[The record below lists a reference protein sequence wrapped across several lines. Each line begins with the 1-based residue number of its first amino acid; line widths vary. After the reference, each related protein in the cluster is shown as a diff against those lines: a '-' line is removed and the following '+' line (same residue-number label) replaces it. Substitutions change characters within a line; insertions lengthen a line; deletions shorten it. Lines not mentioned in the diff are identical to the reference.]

1 MRRFDRLDSHESW
14 REGLEGDGE
23 KTTCGVN
30 GKQEPRH
37 NFESFRELWLVY
49 SDGNLGKKLTP
60 IVASACYLAA
70 AIPPETELHH
80 VSTTPLSPNQFPNII
95 PLSVPTGSPYL
106 AYPSDMFSSIYS
118 FGSASLLSS
127 HAIPILLRECHR
139 VLALPSSRAQNM
151 TAGTLHLTIVDPCP
165 VSATL
170 GPRLRDWL
178 DHHLVF
184 DLRRNL
190 HPVRLF
196 PGWLAEAGLYAEGST
211 TTQIIFLASIANSQ
225 SLASSESDRRGDA
238 EQMAEK
244 EMEKENKE
252 EEQSREN
259 DVTQELKSILGRL
272 LWKETWG
279 SNVQLKGGKWWWE
292 DNSILDECWARGTL
306 WEYAVIDAVKG

>member
-1 MRRFDRLDSHESW
+1 MWSEWKKDE
-14 REGLEGDGE
+14 
-23 KTTCGVN
+23 
-30 GKQEPRH
+30 QEARH

-70 AIPPETELHH
+70 TIPPETELHH

-106 AYPSDMFSSIYS
+106 AYPSNMFSSIHS

-151 TAGTLHLTIVDPCP
+151 TAGGERSPIDEYDAVDSVDHRGGTFHLTIVDPCP

-184 DLRRNL
+184 DLKRKFRCL

-225 SLASSESDRRGDA
+225 SLASSESGRRRDA

-244 EMEKENKE
+244 EMERKTRKWSIRVEMTLHRSSRVYLAGCFGRKLGVPMFNLRGESGGERIIVYLTNAGRE
-252 EEQSREN
+252 EHCGNMLS
-259 DVTQELKSILGRL
+259 
-272 LWKETWG
+272 
-279 SNVQLKGGKWWWE
+279 
-292 DNSILDECWARGTL
+292 
-306 WEYAVIDAVKG
+306 